1 MMQWQ
6 EKPNGLVVH
15 TPMWDAPKHVKSL
28 ITSRIGGCSSAPFN
42 GLNLGTHVGDDPQ
55 TVAANRSLIGP
66 AQFMNQVHG
75 DEIVIVESI
84 TDEIPTCDGLITKRS
99 NLALAVMVADCIP
112 LLLIS
117 KEVVGAIHV
126 GRAGL
131 VNQIALKAIATMR
144 SLGAIDIHAILGP
157 SICGKC
163 YEVPLQMQQ
172 EDVATHPASRST
184 TSKGT
189 PALDLPAGLIAE
201 LIAQGLTY
209 EASPICTQEDPLYYS
224 HRRDNPTGR
233 FAGVVS
239 L

>member
-1 MMQWQ
+1 L
-6 EKPNGLVVH
+6 PHLFTDRRGG
-15 TPMWDAPKHVKSL
+15 ASL
-28 ITSRIGGCSSAPFN
+28 GVYES
-42 GLNLGTHVGDDPQ
+42 LNLAFHVGDDPQ

-75 DEIVIVESI
+75 DEIVIVQSI
-84 TDEIPTCDGLITKRS
+84 EDQTPTCDGLITTKS

-117 KEVVGAIHV
+117 KEAVGAIHV

-157 SICGKC
+157 SICGAC
-163 YEVPLQMQQ
+163 YEVPFEMQQ
-172 EDVATHPASRST
+172 DVVEQHPRAFATTR
-184 TSKGT
+184 KGT
-189 PALDLPAGLIAE
+189 PGLDLPKALIAD
-201 LIAQGLTY
+201 LLSAGVSY
-209 EASPICTQEDPLYYS
+209 EASTICTMENELYFS
-224 HRRDNPTGR
+224 HRRQNPSGR

>member
-1 MMQWQ
+1 M
-6 EKPNGLVVH
+6 PHLFTDRRGG
-15 TPMWDAPKHVKSL
+15 ASL
-28 ITSRIGGCSSAPFN
+28 GVYES
-42 GLNLGTHVGDDPQ
+42 LNLAFHVGDDPQ

-84 TDEIPTCDGLITKRS
+84 TDKTPTCDGLITSKS

-112 LLLIS
+112 LLLVS
-117 KEVVGAIHV
+117 KEAVGAIHV

-131 VNQIALKAIATMR
+131 INQIALKAIATMR

-157 SICGKC
+157 SICGAC
-163 YEVPLQMQQ
+163 YEVPFEMQQ
-172 EDVATHPASRST
+172 DVVEQHPRAFATTR
-184 TSKGT
+184 KGT
-189 PALDLPAGLIAE
+189 PGLDLPKALIAD
-201 LIAQGLTY
+201 LLSAGVSY
-209 EASPICTQEDPLYYS
+209 EASTICTMENELYFS
-224 HRRDNPTGR
+224 HRRQNPTGR

>member
-1 MMQWQ
+1 MPHFFTDRR
-6 EKPNGLVVH
+6 KGS
-15 TPMWDAPKHVKSL
+15 SL
-28 ITSRIGGCSSAPFN
+28 GVYDS
-42 GLNLGTHVGDDPQ
+42 LNFGFHVGDDPVA
-55 TVAANRSLIGP
+55 VAANRALLGN

-75 DEIVIVESI
+75 NDVVVIDQVLDHE
-84 TDEIPTCDGLITKRS
+84 PTCDALITTS
-99 NLALAVMVADCIP
+99 AGVALAVMVADCIP

-117 KEVVGAIHV
+117 EKVVAAVHV

-131 VNQIALKAIATMR
+131 VNKVAIKAVEQMR
-144 SLGAIDIHAILGP
+144 VLGASDIHAILGP

-163 YEVPLQMQQ
+163 YEVPLGMQQ
-172 EDVATHPASRST
+172 EVVATHPASLST
-184 TSKGT
+184 TYQGT

-209 EASPICTQEDPLYYS
+209 EASPICTQEDPLYFS

>member
-1 MMQWQ
+1 L
-6 EKPNGLVVH
+6 PHLFTDRRGG
-15 TPMWDAPKHVKSL
+15 ASL
-28 ITSRIGGCSSAPFN
+28 GVYES
-42 GLNLGTHVGDDPQ
+42 LNLAFHVGDDSQ

-75 DEIVIVESI
+75 DEIVIVQSV
-84 TDEIPTCDGLITKRS
+84 TDETPTCDGLITTKS

-112 LLLIS
+112 LLLVS
-117 KEVVGAIHV
+117 KEAVGAIHV

-157 SICGKC
+157 SICGAC
-163 YEVPLQMQQ
+163 YEVPFEMQQ
-172 EDVATHPASRST
+172 DVVEQHPRAFATTR
-184 TSKGT
+184 KGT
-189 PALDLPAGLIAE
+189 PGLDLPKALIAD
-201 LIAQGLTY
+201 LLSAGVSY
-209 EASPICTQEDPLYYS
+209 EASTICTMENELYFS
-224 HRRDNPTGR
+224 HRRQNPTGR

>member
-1 MMQWQ
+1 
-6 EKPNGLVVH
+6 
-15 TPMWDAPKHVKSL
+15 
-28 ITSRIGGCSSAPFN
+28 
-42 GLNLGTHVGDDPQ
+42 LNFGFHVGDDPGA
-55 TVAANRSLIGP
+55 VAANRALLGNT
-66 AQFMNQVHG
+66 QFMNQVHG
-75 DEIVIVESI
+75 NDVVVIDQVLDRE
-84 TDEIPTCDGLITKRS
+84 PTCDALITTTAGVS
-99 NLALAVMVADCIP
+99 LAVMVADCIP

-117 KEVVGAIHV
+117 GKVVAAVHV

-131 VNQIALKAIATMR
+131 VNKVAIKTLEQMR
-144 SLGAIDIHAILGP
+144 ALGAIDIHAILGP

-172 EDVATHPASRST
+172 EVVATHPASLST

>member
-1 MMQWQ
+1 LPHFFTDRR
-6 EKPNGLVVH
+6 KGS
-15 TPMWDAPKHVKSL
+15 SL
-28 ITSRIGGCSSAPFN
+28 GVYDS
-42 GLNLGTHVGDDPQ
+42 LNFGFHVGDDPVA
-55 TVAANRSLIGP
+55 VAANRALLGN

-75 DEIVIVESI
+75 NDVVVIDQVLDHE
-84 TDEIPTCDGLITKRS
+84 PTCDALITTS
-99 NLALAVMVADCIP
+99 PGVALAVMVADCIP

-117 KEVVGAIHV
+117 EKVVAAVHV

-131 VNQIALKAIATMR
+131 VNRVAIKAVEQMR
-144 SLGAIDIHAILGP
+144 VLGASDIHAILGP

-163 YEVPLQMQQ
+163 YEVPLGMQQ
-172 EDVATHPASRST
+172 EVVATHPASLST
-184 TSKGT
+184 SYQGT

-209 EASPICTQEDPLYYS
+209 EASPICTQEDPLYFS

>member
-1 MMQWQ
+1 LPHFFTDRR
-6 EKPNGLVVH
+6 KGS
-15 TPMWDAPKHVKSL
+15 SL
-28 ITSRIGGCSSAPFN
+28 GVYDS
-42 GLNLGTHVGDDPQ
+42 LNFGFHVGDDPAA
-55 TVAANRSLIGP
+55 VAANRALLGTT
-66 AQFMNQVHG
+66 QFMNQVHG
-75 DEIVIVESI
+75 NDVVVIDQVLEH
-84 TDEIPTCDGLITKRS
+84 EPTCDALITTTAGVS
-99 NLALAVMVADCIP
+99 LAVMVADCIP

-117 KEVVGAIHV
+117 EKAVAAVHV

-131 VNQIALKAIATMR
+131 VNKVAIKTLEQMR
-144 SLGAIDIHAILGP
+144 VLGAIDIHAILGP
-157 SICGKC
+157 SICGRC

-172 EDVATHPASRST
+172 EVVATHPASLSI